1 MSMMPFSGQFAPRTP
16 SEHALLPVCSVCRKF
31 CGQDFLPRVA
41 EVFFRALAHRARLL
55 SCPPGG
61 IFVVGQDDFALNFS
75 DQVLRRTKTR
85 RISRMGKLLTH
96 LTSVGDLGFS
106 QCCSAWRSSPACTR
120 LHPPAPFHSSPLMG
134 CSPVVGSVSGKK
146 KIFFVPLLS
155 FL

>member
-1 MSMMPFSGQFAPRTP
+1 MFA
-16 SEHALLPVCSVCRKF
+16 SKHALLPVCSVCRKF

-41 EVFFRALAHRARLL
+41 EVFFRALAHRARLP
-55 SCPPGG
+55 SCPPPGG

-85 RISRMGKLLTH
+85 QISRMGKLLTH

-120 LHPPAPFHSSPLMG
+120 KRPHPPAPACTPSHLGPSRPQSKRVRTNLTHSKNGYPTLRACFSDT
-134 CSPVVGSVSGKK
+134 
-146 KIFFVPLLS
+146 
-155 FL
+155 